1 MKLKQ
6 KIRNLKR
13 MNPELHADEERR
25 MSDLFQGSFTGKEA
39 APAVVA
45 RLKHR
50 RISTRGN
57 VHERQRI
64 GIMGGTFDPIHNGHL
79 VAASEVAWVYDL
91 DEVIFVPTGR
101 PVFKLDK
108 KVTNAEDRYL
118 MTVIATASN
127 PKFTVSRVDIDRP
140 GVTYTIDTLR
150 DIHAQHPDA
159 ELFFITGADAV
170 AEIMQWKRA
179 REMWNLARFVAVTR
193 PGYSR
198 PEKLADSNSPLLP
211 REPHTNDTGV
221 VVHCDDMVHCDAQH
235 LPVDILEIPALSISS
250 TDVRRRAE
258 HGEPVWYLVP
268 DGVVQYIVK
277 HGLYRA

>member
-1 MKLKQ
+1 MTQQPLH
-6 KIRNLKR
+6 IRK
-13 MNPELHADEERR
+13 MAELIYDQAQTD
-25 MSDLFQGSFTGKEA
+25 DA
-39 APAVVA
+39 AKP
-45 RLKHR
+45 RL
-50 RISTRGN
+50 SARGN
-57 VHERQRI
+57 LHTRTRI

-108 KVTNAEDRYL
+108 RVTNAEDRYL

-150 DIHAQHPDA
+150 DLREQYPQA

-170 AEIMQWKRA
+170 AEIMEWKDA
-179 REMWNLARFVAVTR
+179 SAMFDIAHFVAVTR
-193 PGYSR
+193 PGYSAR
-198 PEKLADSNSPLLP
+198 LGSQIPQGKV
-211 REPHTNDTGV
+211 DT
-221 VVHCDDMVHCDAQH
+221 
-235 LPVDILEIPALSISS
+235 LEIPALAISS
-250 TDVRRRAE
+250 TDVRRRAM

-268 DGVVQYIVK
+268 DGVVQYIGK
-277 HGLYRA
+277 HGLYLGQSL

>member
-1 MKLKQ
+1 MTGP
-6 KIRNLKR
+6 KR
-13 MNPELHADEERR
+13 MRPESAEADPELTVSYVVEPERR
-25 MSDLFQGSFTGKEA
+25 MSELSVDRPQSAVTTG
-39 APAVVA
+39 
-45 RLKHR
+45 R
-50 RISTRGN
+50 RSARGN
-57 VHERQRI
+57 WHNRLRI

-79 VAASEVAWVYDL
+79 VAASEVSWVYDL

-150 DIHAQHPDA
+150 DIRAQYPDA

-170 AEIMQWKRA
+170 AEIMQWKDA
-179 REMWNLARFVAVTR
+179 NKMWELAHFVAVTR
-193 PGYSR
+193 PGYSS
-198 PEKLADSNSPLLP
+198 PDGVKLT
-211 REPHTNDTGV
+211 EGKVDT
-221 VVHCDDMVHCDAQH
+221 
-235 LPVDILEIPALSISS
+235 LEIPALAISS

-268 DGVVQYIVK
+268 DGVVQYIGK
-277 HGLYRA
+277 HGLYR